1 MKTNQL
7 MMDKGTIATGS
18 VVHIPHKT
26 QKFTL
31 WAECRIFLVLKHVM
45 YISTNCASEG
55 Q

>member
-18 VVHIPHKT
+18 VIHIPHKT

-31 WAECRIFLVLKHVM
+31 WAKCRIFFNFTPFGTIK
-45 YISTNCASEG
+45 
-55 Q
+55 